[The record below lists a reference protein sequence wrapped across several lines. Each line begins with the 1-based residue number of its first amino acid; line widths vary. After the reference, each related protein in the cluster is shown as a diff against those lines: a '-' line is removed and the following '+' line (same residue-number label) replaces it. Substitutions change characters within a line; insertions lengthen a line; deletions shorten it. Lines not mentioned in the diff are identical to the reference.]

1 MATRGIISIR
11 GCGVFAALIA
21 AVLFVPGA
29 APAQS
34 QLVIYKEGTKLY
46 HRASCPVIQGAT
58 DIVAMTRAQAEAR
71 GYKAHPDC
79 DPENP
84 KAPAPRAAPPPP
96 ATVYVDGGKYYHRK
110 DCSKLT
116 NPEAV
121 KAVSLDD
128 AGKTQW
134 PCPLCKPPIRRK
146 SSENAIPGTKR
157 RGS

>member
-1 MATRGIISIR
+1 MATRRISSFR
-11 GCGVFAALIA
+11 SHRVLAALVA
-21 AVLFVPGA
+21 AVLLAPGA

-34 QLVIYKEGTKLY
+34 ELVIYKAGTKLY

-71 GYKAHPDC
+71 GYKPHPDC

-84 KAPAPRAAPPPP
+84 KAPAPRGAPPPP
-96 ATVYVDGGKYYHRK
+96 VTVYVDGGKYYHRK
-110 DCSKLT
+110 ECSKLT
-116 NPEAV
+116 NPEA
-121 KAVSLDD
+121 KAVSLDE

-134 PCPLCKPPIRRK
+134 PCPVCKPPIRRK
-146 SSENAIPGTKR
+146 STENAIPGTKR